1 MFDTLTLVNARGIRV
16 IGIDAGGSKTV
27 CQLGDEHGHVL
38 REARGPGANLQSA
51 GELEVEKVIHGVLS
65 DVLMDEPNPPAAIC
79 VGMAGVDRPNDA
91 EILEGMLRRMCR
103 GTKILVIND
112 ALVALEA
119 GAPGQ
124 PGVVLIAGT
133 GSIAYGRD
141 GHGGAARA
149 GGWGHVLG
157 DEGSGFW
164 LGRQAIRAVLR
175 AVDHRGRPTSMSG
188 PICAH
193 FGVTRPQALVQPVYE
208 GGMRPRAIAAI
219 AAIVGDAAD
228 SGDSVAAHIIDVGA
242 GELAG
247 AACSVAAR
255 LNLNHSAFALPMAG
269 GIFRSVPRVRSLV
282 LAKLG
287 EQLPAAQPALLDVE
301 PASGALR
308 FAAQMLR
315 GAVRIPV
322 YMDLTS

>member
-1 MFDTLTLVNARGIRV
+1 VHV

-27 CQLGDEHGHVL
+27 CQLGDRDGHVL
-38 REARGPGANLQSA
+38 KESRGPGANLQSA
-51 GELEVEKVIHGVLS
+51 GELEVEKVLHDVLS
-65 DVLMDEPNPPAAIC
+65 EVLADVPDTPAAIC
-79 VGMAGVDRPNDA
+79 LGMAGVDRPNDR
-91 EILEGMLRRMCR
+91 EIVHGILRRLCR
-103 GTKILVIND
+103 GTKALVVND

-141 GHGGAARA
+141 ERGGAARA

-175 AVDHRGRPTSMSG
+175 AVDHRGPATSMAA
-188 PICAH
+188 PILSH
-193 FGVTRPQALVQPVYE
+193 FGVTRAQDLVHPVYD

-219 AAIVGDAAD
+219 ATIVGDAAD
-228 SGDSVAAHIIDVGA
+228 AGDPVAAHIIDVGA
-242 GELAG
+242 AELAG
-247 AACSVAAR
+247 AAVSVATR
-255 LNLNHSAFALPMAG
+255 LELRDRPMTVPLAG

-282 LAKLG
+282 MARLR
-287 EQLPAAQPALLDVE
+287 EQLPVAHPCVLEAE
-301 PASGALR
+301 PASGAVRL
-308 FAAQMLR
+308 AAQFAR
-315 GAVRIPV
+315 GTARIPV
-322 YMDLTS
+322 YVDAAD

>member
-1 MFDTLTLVNARGIRV
+1 VHV

-27 CQLGDEHGHVL
+27 CQLGDADGNVL
-38 REARGPGANLQSA
+38 RESRGPGANLQSA
-51 GELEVEKVIHGVLS
+51 GELEVEKVLHDVLS
-65 DVLMDEPNPPAAIC
+65 DVLTDVAHAPAAIC
-79 VGMAGVDRPNDA
+79 LGMAGVDRPADGQ
-91 EILEGMLRRMCR
+91 IVQGILRRLCR
-103 GTKILVIND
+103 GSKTLVVND

-141 GHGGAARA
+141 EHGRAARA

-175 AVDHRGRPTSMSG
+175 AFDHRGAATSMAA
-188 PICAH
+188 PIMAH
-193 FGVTRPQALVQPVYE
+193 FGVSRAQDLVRPVYDE
-208 GGMRPRAIAAI
+208 GMRPRAIAAV
-219 AAIVGDAAD
+219 APIVGEAAD
-228 SGDSVAAHIIDVGA
+228 RGDAVATRIVDVGV

-247 AACSVAAR
+247 SAVSVAKR
-255 LNLNHSAFALPMAG
+255 LNLADRPFALPLAG

-282 LAKLG
+282 LARLTD
-287 EQLPAAQPALLDVE
+287 ELPSARPSLLDAE
-301 PASGALR
+301 PAC
-308 FAAQMLR
+308 
-315 GAVRIPV
+315 GAVRLAAALVAGTVRVPV
-322 YMDLTS
+322 YLDAAD